1 VGWHHWPRSPVGR
14 ASPAG
19 GDHILDP
26 ARLRRLNSAGVVALR
41 ILALA
46 AAYYLGATVG
56 LLFEVVRG
64 QVTPLWPP
72 TGIALVGLFVLGV
85 RAWPGI
91 TLGAFLL
98 NAPSGPRCPPS
109 R

>member
-1 VGWHHWPRSPVGR
+1 
-14 ASPAG
+14 
-19 GDHILDP
+19 
-26 ARLRRLNSAGVVALR
+26 VAVLR

-46 AAYYLGATVG
+46 AAYYGAGNVG
-56 LLFEVVRG
+56 LLFEIVRG

-91 TLGAFLL
+91 TLGALLL
-98 NAPSGPRCPPS
+98 NAPSVPRCPPPH
-109 R
+109 